1 MSARRPLAAR
11 GFTLVEVLVAVA
23 VLAIAMA
30 AIIQTMARQA
40 ANAGYLREKTIALW
54 VAHNQLAE
62 MQLKEDPPDVGK
74 SDGEAE
80 MSGVKWKWKAE
91 VKPAPGEEQL
101 RRIDIEVMSPSQKTG
116 SLAQLSGFV
125 SVPKNEAVE

>member
-1 MSARRPLAAR
+1 VIARPSRAR

-40 ANAGYLREKTIALW
+40 NNAGYLREKTIALW

-62 MQLKEDPPDVGK
+62 IELKDQPPDVGK
-74 SDGEAE
+74 TEGESE
-80 MSGVKWKWKAE
+80 MSGVKWKWKVE
-91 VKPAPGEEQL
+91 VKPAPGEDRL
-101 RRIDIEVMSPSQKTG
+101 RRIDITVAGPTQKTG

-125 SVPKNEAVE
+125 LVPKNEP

>member
-1 MSARRPLAAR
+1 MSARPSPAR

-40 ANAGYLREKTIALW
+40 NNAGYLREKTIALW

-62 MQLKEDPPDVGK
+62 MQLKEQVPDVGK
-74 SDGEAE
+74 TDGEAE

-91 VKPAPGEEQL
+91 VKAAPGEDRL
-101 RRIDIEVMSPSQKTG
+101 RRIDILVSGPTQKTG

-125 SVPKNEAVE
+125 MVPKNEP

>member
-1 MSARRPLAAR
+1 MSRRTTLPR

-40 ANAGYLREKTIALW
+40 NNAGYLRQKTIALL
-54 VAHNQLAE
+54 VAHNRLTELQL
-62 MQLKEDPPDVGK
+62 QRDPPDVGK

-101 RRIDIEVMSPSQKTG
+101 RRIDIQVLGPGQKDG
-116 SLAQLSGFV
+116 ALAQLSGFV
-125 SVPKNEAVE
+125 MVPPS

>member
-1 MSARRPLAAR
+1 MRAR

-40 ANAGYLREKTIALW
+40 NNAGYLRQKTIALV
-54 VAHNQLAE
+54 VAHNRLTELELQAE
-62 MQLKEDPPDVGK
+62 PPEVGK
-74 SDGEAE
+74 TDGDVE

-91 VKPAPGEEQL
+91 VKPAPGEEKL
-101 RRIDIEVMSPSQKTG
+101 RRIDVQVLAPGQKEGGSIVQLTG
-116 SLAQLSGFV
+116 FIMAPQS
-125 SVPKNEAVE
+125 